1 MNNLCTNLM
10 LVFNGKLIILLLT
23 ISVRFFSNFS
33 LFIILI
39 SYNTNNNNH
48 VLVLNLILQPEKLTF
63 LVV

>member
-1 MNNLCTNLM
+1 M